1 MGPRIR
7 GGTQYCCNAS
17 LLDLF
22 CNSTNPG
29 LECLP
34 CGGIGHVPEEQFRR
48 EINQEEDLTKRSALR
63 CPRPEVKNGVP
74 SGNKSQGTLHRTAHA
89 RPNPCEAL
97 KAPRALQ
104 GSEQSWLGR
113 LASAAMKP
121 ASACARRY
129 IARTLVCDHR
139 GLKRI
144 SILGLL
150 IYSRTCLSQPK
161 LESAV
166 ANASEPP
173 PAR

>member
-1 MGPRIR
+1 MGPRSEGVRNTVATLLCWICFA
-7 GGTQYCCNAS
+7 TQQTQALNACRVV
-17 LLDLF
+17 DRT
-22 CNSTNPG
+22 CTGRAIPPRN
-29 LECLP
+29 
-34 CGGIGHVPEEQFRR
+34 
-48 EINQEEDLTKRSALR
+48 NQEEDLTKRSALR